1 MTNAFSVYKN
11 LSIESIFLVY
21 DRRRVV
27 YGYTSNIK
35 YVSVI
40 SKAKV
45 CIPIIAFLIKK
56 AILRGLVCE
65 EIIGKYTLRKLS

>member
-21 DRRRVV
+21 DRRRV
-27 YGYTSNIK
+27 YTRTIK